1 MTDSERQ
8 EYVRHLDEDQ
18 CSVCRSEVDELQ
30 SAASLL
36 AFTVPASTPSPSVR
50 ARLMEQAQRTTP
62 VLVPPPRPVA
72 FRWLQW
78 MSAGVAVASMAVAFL
93 VIQTNSE
100 LRQTA
105 NELKSQIARLEVELA
120 GRIKEVAVLTTPG
133 VRVVDLAGQNANVQA
148 GGRIFV
154 DRQEKRWVFYVRDLP
169 SVATDKSYQLW
180 FVPKNGNPISAS
192 VFNTASN
199 GSIRLEVPVPDGVPE
214 LKAAAVTIEPAGGVP
229 QPTGEFALLGGF

>member
-1 MTDSERQ
+1 TVFMSMKHKELTDDLQERASLYAAGAMTDSERQ

-36 AFTVPASTPSPSVR
+36 AFSVPASSPSPSVR

-62 VLVPPPRPVA
+62 AFLPSPRPVT

-105 NELKSQIARLEVELA
+105 NELKSQVARLEVELA
-120 GRIKEVAVLTTPG
+120 GRSKEIALFTTPG
-133 VRVVDLAGQNANVQA
+133 VR
-148 GGRIFV
+148 
-154 DRQEKRWVFYVRDLP
+154 
-169 SVATDKSYQLW
+169 
-180 FVPKNGNPISAS
+180 
-192 VFNTASN
+192 
-199 GSIRLEVPVPDGVPE
+199 
-214 LKAAAVTIEPAGGVP
+214 
-229 QPTGEFALLGGF
+229 